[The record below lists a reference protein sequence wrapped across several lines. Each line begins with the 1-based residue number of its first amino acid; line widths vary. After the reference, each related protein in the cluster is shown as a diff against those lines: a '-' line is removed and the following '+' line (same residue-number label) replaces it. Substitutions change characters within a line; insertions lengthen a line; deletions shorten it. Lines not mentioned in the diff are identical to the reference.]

1 MSDSVFVL
9 LILCIT
15 IIAPLVIVLHFVTKW
30 KKARELTKDD
40 ESMMEEVWEIAQKL
54 ESRVNVL
61 ETILDNEAP
70 DWRNKV

>member
-9 LILCIT
+9 RILCIT